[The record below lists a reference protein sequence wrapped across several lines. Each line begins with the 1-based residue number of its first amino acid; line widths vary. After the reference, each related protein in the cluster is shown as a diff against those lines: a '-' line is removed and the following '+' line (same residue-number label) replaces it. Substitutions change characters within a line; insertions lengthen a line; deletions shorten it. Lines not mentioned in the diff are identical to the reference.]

1 MASNSEVQLPRVVP
15 VKNKAPNPIWT
26 TAEQLFR
33 EARDR
38 HVLEVIRR
46 PKQRINDEDELGEY
60 RLRTREG
67 FEDKIG
73 RARDDLGEWKKYARW
88 EESQNDFVRARR
100 VWERALQVDCRDHSL
115 WVGYAEF
122 EMRNKFVDHARNVW
136 DWAVQLLPRVD
147 QLWYKYIHMEHMLGN
162 VAAARQIYERWMKW
176 APDESIWL
184 SYITFEHKYKE
195 TNQARQIYERFVQ
208 CHPTVTAWL
217 KYAEFEMTNKQINQE
232 RSVYERAVEKLSED
246 EEADK
251 LFVAFAEFE
260 ERCKETER
268 ARCTIYEYA
277 LNHIPKGRAEELYRK
292 FTAFEKRCGGGG
304 EIGDVIAAKK
314 RFEYEDEVRKNPMS
328 YDAWF
333 DYIRLE
339 ESVKDNKERVRDV
352 YERAIAN
359 VPPAD
364 EKRYWARYLYLW
376 LEYALYEELE
386 ARDMETTR
394 EVYRRCLKLISHKR
408 FSFGKIWIMVAN
420 FELRQMNLNGA
431 RKILGNAIGMAPKGK
446 VFVKYIEMEMRMGN
460 LDRCRKL
467 YDKYLE
473 WAPDSS
479 FAWKK
484 YAEFEQHVCQTQR
497 ARAVFEL
504 GIGQKV
510 LDVPEDLWRAYIE
523 FETSQGQYERVRA
536 LYERLLERT
545 QHLRVW
551 IRYAQFEASLV
562 SKEEE
567 EGGRGKE
574 EDEDCIQQKKLCV
587 ARARRVFERA
597 LEYFRTTG
605 ANLREERALLLE
617 GWLKIEKSFGS
628 ELGDVSLVQA
638 KWPKTLKKRRP
649 IFEIGPVRP
658 EAAAY
663 EEYIDYIFPEEAQS
677 HATNSK
683 ILEVAYKWKKQK
695 TAE

>member
-1 MASNSEVQLPRVVP
+1 MLGSLNRISDAIYTVGLLFSGTVEIRIIRRFRKSRTRVPTYIYRALFPLSLSVNKTPSHVQEPAIDGVDLGSATPACSTGKKQGP
-15 VKNKAPNPIWT
+15 EPNLDYSRA
-26 TAEQLFR
+26 AEQLFR

-46 PKQRINDEDELGEY
+46 LKQRINDEDELREY

-88 EESQNDFVRARR
+88 EESQNDFVRARS
-100 VWERALQVDCRDHSL
+100 VWERALQVDYRDHSL
-115 WVGYAEF
+115 WAGYAEF
-122 EMRNKFVDHARNVW
+122 EMRNKFIDYARNVW
-136 DWAVQLLPRVD
+136 DRAVELLPRVH
-147 QLWYKYIHMEHMLGN
+147 QLWYKYIHMDMEHKLGN

-184 SYITFEHKYKE
+184 SYISFEHKYKE

-208 CHPTVTAWL
+208 CHPTATAWL
-217 KYAEFEMTNKQINQE
+217 KYAEFEMTNKQINRE
-232 RSVYERAVEKLSED
+232 RSVYECAVEKLSED

-268 ARCTIYEYA
+268 ARCIYEYA

-292 FTAFEKRCGGGG
+292 FTAFEKR
-304 EIGDVIAAKK
+304 
-314 RFEYEDEVRKNPMS
+314 
-328 YDAWF
+328 
-333 DYIRLE
+333 
-339 ESVKDNKERVRDV
+339 VKDNKERVRDV

-376 LEYALYEELE
+376 IEYALCEELE

-394 EVYRRCLKLISHKR
+394 EAYRRCLKLIPHKR
-408 FSFGKIWIMVAN
+408 FSFGKIWIMAAN
-420 FELRQMNLNGA
+420 FELRQMNLTGA

-460 LDRCRKL
+460 LDRRRKL
-467 YDKYLE
+467 YNRYLE
-473 WAPDSS
+473 WAPGSS

-484 YAEFEQHVCQTQR
+484 YGEFEEHVCQTER
-497 ARAVFEL
+497 ARAVFEV

-510 LDVPEDLWRAYIE
+510 LDVPEDLFKAYIE
-523 FETSQGQYERVRA
+523 FETSEGEYERVRA

-567 EGGRGKE
+567 EGGGGKE

-597 LEYFRTTG
+597 LEY
-605 ANLREERALLLE
+605 LE
-617 GWLKIEKSFGS
+617 QQG
-628 ELGDVSLVQA
+628 Q
-638 KWPKTLKKRRP
+638 T
-649 IFEIGPVRP
+649 
-658 EAAAY
+658 
-663 EEYIDYIFPEEAQS
+663 
-677 HATNSK
+677 
-683 ILEVAYKWKKQK
+683 
-695 TAE
+695 

>member
-1 MASNSEVQLPRVVP
+1 MASNSEVQLPRVVL
-15 VKNKAPNPIWT
+15 VKKKAPNPIWT

-73 RARDDLGEWKKYARW
+73 PARDDLGEWKKYARW

-122 EMRNKFVDHARNVW
+122 EMRNKFIDGARNVW
-136 DWAVQLLPRVD
+136 DRAVEHLPRVD

-176 APDESIWL
+176 APDERIWL
-184 SYITFEHKYKE
+184 SYITFERKNKE

-217 KYAEFEMTNKQINQE
+217 KYAEFEMTNKQINRE
-232 RSVYERAVEKLSED
+232 RSVYECAVEKLSED
-246 EEADK
+246 EEVDK
-251 LFVAFAEFE
+251 LFDAFSEFE

-268 ARCTIYEYA
+268 ARCIYEYA

-292 FTAFEKRCGGGG
+292 FTAFEKRCRGGE

-339 ESVKDNKERVRDV
+339 ESVKDNKERVREV

-364 EKRYWARYLYLW
+364 EKRYWARYLYL
-376 LEYALYEELE
+376 LM
-386 ARDMETTR
+386 D
-394 EVYRRCLKLISHKR
+394 
-408 FSFGKIWIMVAN
+408 
-420 FELRQMNLNGA
+420 
-431 RKILGNAIGMAPKGK
+431 
-446 VFVKYIEMEMRMGN
+446 
-460 LDRCRKL
+460 
-467 YDKYLE
+467 
-473 WAPDSS
+473 
-479 FAWKK
+479 
-484 YAEFEQHVCQTQR
+484 
-497 ARAVFEL
+497 
-504 GIGQKV
+504 
-510 LDVPEDLWRAYIE
+510 
-523 FETSQGQYERVRA
+523 
-536 LYERLLERT
+536 
-545 QHLRVW
+545 
-551 IRYAQFEASLV
+551 
-562 SKEEE
+562 
-567 EGGRGKE
+567 
-574 EDEDCIQQKKLCV
+574 
-587 ARARRVFERA
+587 
-597 LEYFRTTG
+597 
-605 ANLREERALLLE
+605 
-617 GWLKIEKSFGS
+617 
-628 ELGDVSLVQA
+628 
-638 KWPKTLKKRRP
+638 
-649 IFEIGPVRP
+649 
-658 EAAAY
+658 
-663 EEYIDYIFPEEAQS
+663 
-677 HATNSK
+677 
-683 ILEVAYKWKKQK
+683 
-695 TAE
+695 